1 MIGKYRLSAL
11 LLLGVLAISTA
22 AVLIKL
28 CDDAGPAVIAAARMG
43 VAAIVLLP
51 VAGVVHGRRLARIPR
66 RNRLL
71 IVLAGF
77 FLAAHFFFWISSL
90 KHTSV
95 MSSVVIVTTNPIFVG
110 IASWLLFKER
120 LRGGQIAGI
129 LLACGGGV
137 LIALSDA
144 GGGEDSLYGDLLSLA
159 GAVMASCY
167 LLAGR
172 AVRREVDTISYI
184 LPVYGIAAIV
194 LCVAAWLRGE
204 AALGLSS
211 QTYLYLVLLALVPQV
226 IGHSTLNWALKH
238 MTATFIA
245 VCILGEPIG
254 ATLFACLFLGET
266 IAPLQG
272 AGAVLILAG
281 IWLSAKP
288 VKPTVAV

>member
-1 MIGKYRLSAL
+1 MIGKYRLFIL
-11 LLLGVLAISTA
+11 LLLGVVAISTA

-28 CDDAGPAVIAAARMG
+28 CDDAGPAVIAAGRMG
-43 VAAIVLLP
+43 IAAIVLVP
-51 VAGVVHGRRLARIPR
+51 IAGAVHGRRLVRIPR
-66 RNRLL
+66 HRIVL

-120 LRGGQIAGI
+120 LRTAQVVGI

-137 LIALSDA
+137 LIAMSDA
-144 GGGEDSLYGDLLSLA
+144 GGGEDSLYGDMLSLA

-172 AVRREVDTISYI
+172 AIRREVDTVSYI

-194 LCVAAWLRGE
+194 LCLAAWLRRE
-204 AALGLSS
+204 AVLGLAPS
-211 QTYLYLVLLALVPQV
+211 TYIFLALLALVPQL
-226 IGHSTLNWALKH
+226 IGHTTLNWALRH

-254 ATLFACLFLGET
+254 ATIFACTFLGET

-272 AGAVLILAG
+272 AGAGLILAG

-288 VKPTVAV
+288 GKVAVSV